1 MKKYLVIGNP
11 IEHSLSP
18 KLHNHWIKE
27 NNINAIYDKKLLG
40 ENNIQEI
47 IEEVKNEKIHGINV
61 TVPFK
66 KSVIPFLDQLSP
78 LAKEV
83 QSVNTIFKK
92 DNKVIGEN
100 TDVGGFKQSLEY
112 INYTV
117 KNKKVFILGAGG
129 VVPSILKALEK
140 LGAAKVYISNRTKEK
155 AKNLESH
162 YKISLGLETL
172 DWGQS
177 PDFDIIINATS
188 LGLKNN
194 DKIELDY
201 NKHKSKLF
209 GSKKLFY
216 DVIYNPEKTNF
227 LLKGEELGNETTNGK
242 MMFMCQAQLTFKIW
256 HNILPKIDNETI
268 RLLGGSP
275 SIRLKY

>member
-11 IEHSLSP
+11 IQHSLSP

-27 NNINAIYDKKLLG
+27 NNINAIYDKKLLD
-40 ENNIQEI
+40 ENNIQEV
-47 IEEVKNEKIHGINV
+47 IEELKNEKIHGINV

-140 LGAAKVYISNRTKEK
+140 LGAAKVYISNRTK
-155 AKNLESH
+155 
-162 YKISLGLETL
+162 
-172 DWGQS
+172 
-177 PDFDIIINATS
+177 
-188 LGLKNN
+188 
-194 DKIELDY
+194 
-201 NKHKSKLF
+201 
-209 GSKKLFY
+209 
-216 DVIYNPEKTNF
+216 
-227 LLKGEELGNETTNGK
+227 
-242 MMFMCQAQLTFKIW
+242 
-256 HNILPKIDNETI
+256 
-268 RLLGGSP
+268 
-275 SIRLKY
+275 

>member
-1 MKKYLVIGNP
+1 MKKFLVIGNP
-11 IEHSLSP
+11 IGHSLSP
-18 KLHNHWIKE
+18 ALHNHWIKE
-27 NNINAIYDKKLLG
+27 NNLDAVYDKKQLN
-40 ENNIQEI
+40 ENEI
-47 IEEVKNEKIHGINV
+47 KGIIDEVKNEKINGINI

-66 KSVIPFLDQLSP
+66 KSVISFLDELTP
-78 LAKEV
+78 LADET

-92 DNKVIGEN
+92 DNKIFGDN

-117 KNKKVFILGAGG
+117 KNKKVFILGDGG

-201 NKHKSKLF
+201 NKHKPKLF
-209 GSKKLFY
+209 GRKKLFY

-242 MMFMCQAQLTFKIW
+242 MMFMCQAQLAFKIW